1 MPPHNIINV
10 QYIPKGKT
18 INHKTLLIINMKENN
33 YQKNN
38 VQNML
43 SYEKINAFLH
53 FLNAFIR
60 AAGTIPHV
68 PS

>member
-1 MPPHNIINV
+1 
-10 QYIPKGKT
+10 
-18 INHKTLLIINMKENN
+18 MKENN
-33 YQKNN
+33 YQKNT